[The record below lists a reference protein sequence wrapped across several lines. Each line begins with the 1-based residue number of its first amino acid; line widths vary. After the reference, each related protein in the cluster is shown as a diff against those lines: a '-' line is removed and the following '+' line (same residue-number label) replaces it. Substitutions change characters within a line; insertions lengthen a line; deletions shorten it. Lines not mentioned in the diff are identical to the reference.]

1 MRLQDIPM
9 QRKLV
14 GSFLLVGCTPAIL
27 LTLVS
32 LIVAIFSLSSSTYEQ
47 LTGLRQAKQQQLDN
61 YFSEQRND
69 LQVLSKTVES
79 FQKAADNKL
88 SAIMEAKKVTL
99 LDYLNSVRSQIL
111 DFAKRPKI
119 IEAMWD
125 LPQYFPSYIVENRW
139 DEAMLSEK
147 RDELKSYWE
156 EEFGERYRQLN
167 DGKDPEIEKYFSQLD
182 DYTIALQHSYIAN
195 NPNPMGFKD
204 ELDKPDE
211 TAYSRLHE
219 QLHPSIR
226 SFLREFGYYDI
237 FLVEAEEGRIVYS
250 TFKELNFGT
259 SLIDGPFAES
269 SLGRIFQQANAA
281 QLPGQFFI
289 EDFEPYWAGFEAPA
303 AFVAAPIFEMTRN
316 GLVKLGVVIFQFP
329 VDKFKSVMSDRSGL
343 GQTGETYLVGSDF
356 RFRSDTFL
364 DPLSFSM
371 EASFR
376 EFLALDTAPVRS
388 GLGGESGVGVSRNYL
403 NEYVL
408 SAWSPFVF
416 EDLNWVVVSE
426 MNVSEVLNP
435 LDAGGAE
442 FYKDFSELNEYY
454 DLFLIHPD
462 GEIFYTA
469 AREADY
475 QTNILNGRFADS
487 SLGRVMRQALL
498 SPEDEVFADFQP
510 YEPSGNAPA
519 AFISRPIRYDSSLEN
534 STNQGLSFGIQTV
547 VALQLSDS
555 TLNEVMLQRTG
566 LGETGESYLVGPD
579 FKLRTS
585 TLDPN
590 RNLASSLS
598 GDVSLNGADTE
609 PVRLALE
616 GQSDTGLYQNYNG
629 DWVLA
634 SFSPIEVHDQTWALI
649 TEIQASE
656 VLRPVWILGL
666 VVLVLLL
673 GVVALVVQLALFF
686 SRNITQPVS
695 ETALALQTI
704 AEEQDLNIQVGVEQ
718 QDEIGQMAES
728 MRQMVSQL
736 NSALQ
741 HVEWSSR
748 QVQQESSVLES
759 TGRQL
764 AEQSS
769 SQAASLEEIS
779 SSMLEL
785 NAQTKHNHELS
796 ASASRESEQM
806 SRQAQSSSEQVQRF
820 SQMMA
825 EIESSTENV
834 TQITSLISEIAAQT
848 RMLAINA
855 SIEAARAGVHG
866 AGFAVVAQEVQ
877 ELAAQTA
884 ESAEEISK
892 VVGASVE
899 KVQSGRQAL
908 SEAQG
913 SLEEIFGTTESV
925 AEMMQMIRHAA
936 EEQSQGIRQVNQALE
951 ELNQMTMENAQY
963 SEVNAK
969 SSSQLSQQA
978 EELLAVVHQFRL
990 WEEEEEEG
998 EETEH
1003 SLAALPQPEESVELE
1018 NSSENERER
1027 CS

>member
-1 MRLQDIPM
+1 LRLQDIPM

-14 GSFLLVGCTPAIL
+14 SSFLLVGCIPAVL

-32 LIVAIFSLSSSTYEQ
+32 LLVAIFSLSSSTYEQ
-47 LTGLRQAKQQQLDN
+47 LTGLRQAKQQKLDN
-61 YFSEQRND
+61 YFLEQRND

-119 IEAMWD
+119 IEVMWD

-139 DEAMLSEK
+139 DEATLSKK

-156 EEFGERYRQLN
+156 NEFGERYRQLN
-167 DGKDPEIEKYFSQLD
+167 EGKDPEIEKYFSQLD
-182 DYTIALQHSYIAN
+182 EHAIALQHSYIVN

-211 TAYSRLHE
+211 TAYSRLHG
-219 QLHPSIR
+219 QLHPSTR

-269 SLGRIFQQANAA
+269 SLGRIFKQANTA

-329 VDKFKSVMSDRSGL
+329 VDKFKSVMSGRSGL
-343 GQTGETYLVGSDF
+343 GQTGETYLVGSDL

-364 DPLSFSM
+364 DPLTFSM
-371 EASFR
+371 EVSFR
-376 EFLALDTAPVRS
+376 EFLELDTAPVRS
-388 GLGGESGVGVSRNYL
+388 GLSGGSGVGVSRNYI

-408 SAWSPFVF
+408 SAWSPFNF
-416 EDLNWVVVSE
+416 ENLNWVMISE

-435 LDAGGAE
+435 SDAVGGE

-475 QTNILNGRFADS
+475 QTNILNGRFANS
-487 SLGRVMRQALL
+487 SLGSTVRQALL

-519 AFISRPIRYDSSLEN
+519 AFIGRPIQYDSSRQN
-534 STNQGLSFGIQTV
+534 SVNQGLSFGVQTV

-579 FKLRTS
+579 LKPRTS
-585 TLDPN
+585 TRDPN

-598 GDVSLNGADTE
+598 GEVSFNGADTE
-609 PVRLALE
+609 PVRLALA

-634 SFSPIEVHDQTWALI
+634 SFSPINVHDQTWALI

-656 VLRPVWILGL
+656 VLRPVWILAL

-673 GVVALVVQLALFF
+673 GVVVLVVQLALFF
-686 SRNITQPVS
+686 SRNITEPVTQ
-695 ETALALQTI
+695 TALALQTI
-704 AEEQDLNIQVGVEQ
+704 AEEQDLTVQVDVEQ
-718 QDEIGQMAES
+718 QDEIGQMAEA

-769 SQAASLEEIS
+769 TQAASLEEIS
-779 SSMLEL
+779 SSMVEL

-796 ASASRESEQM
+796 TRVSTESQQM
-806 SRQAQSSSEQVQRF
+806 SRQAQTSSEQMQRF
-820 SQMMA
+820 SKMMA

-855 SIEAARAGVHG
+855 SIEAARAGAHG

-884 ESAEEISK
+884 ESAEEIAR

-899 KVQSGRQAL
+899 KVQSGRKTL
-908 SEAQG
+908 GEAQG

-951 ELNQMTMENAQY
+951 ELNQMTMENAQF

-978 EELLAVVHQFRL
+978 EELLEVVHQFRL
-990 WEEEEEEG
+990 WEGEEEEER
-998 EETEH
+998 E
-1003 SLAALPQPEESVELE
+1003 SPAALPEPQELE
-1018 NSSENERER
+1018 AMETASAN
-1027 CS
+1027 

>member
-1 MRLQDIPM
+1 M

-14 GSFLLVGCTPAIL
+14 GSFLLAGCIPAVL
-27 LTLVS
+27 LAVMGLLVAGTS
-32 LIVAIFSLSSSTYEQ
+32 LTKQTYQQ
-47 LTGLRQAKQQQLDN
+47 LTGLRENKQQQLET
-61 YFSEQRND
+61 YFAQQQSD
-69 LQVLSKTVES
+69 LAVIGKTVES
-79 FQKAADNKL
+79 FQIAAESKLAAIRDAKQVALQEYLQTIKAQSIDLAKNKL
-88 SAIMEAKKVTL
+88 
-99 LDYLNSVRSQIL
+99 
-111 DFAKRPKI
+111 
-119 IEAMWD
+119 
-125 LPQYFPSYIVENRW
+125 IVESMWALPNFFRNYIPEQNLEEADLNRMR
-139 DEAMLSEK
+139 E
-147 RDELKSYWE
+147 ELRRYWE
-156 EEFGERYRQLN
+156 NEFTTNYQQLN
-167 DGKDPEIEKYFSQLD
+167 GGTDPETEKYFSKLD
-182 DYTIALQHSYIAN
+182 DASIALQHAFIVN
-195 NPNPMGFKD
+195 NPNPIGLKD
-204 ELDKPDE
+204 ALNKPDK
-211 TAYSRLHE
+211 TAYSRLHSE
-219 QLHPSIR
+219 LQPFIR
-226 SFLREFGYYDI
+226 DYLKTYEFYDI
-237 FLVEAEEGRIVYS
+237 FLVDSQSSRVVYS
-250 TFKELNFGT
+250 VFKELDFGT
-259 SLIDGPFAES
+259 SLVDGPFAETA
-269 SLGRIFQQANAA
+269 LGRIFQLANSADA
-281 QLPGQFFI
+281 PGEFFV
-289 EDFEPYWAGFEAPA
+289 EDFEPYWPSFDAPA
-303 AFVAAPIFEMTRN
+303 AFTAVPIFEETLT
-316 GLVKLGVVIFQFP
+316 GQTQLGVVIFQFP
-329 VDKFKSVMSDRSGL
+329 VDRFKNVMSDRSGL
-343 GQTGETYLVGSDF
+343 GETGETYLVGNDL
-356 RFRSDTFL
+356 RLRSDSFL
-364 DPLSFSM
+364 DPQNFSIEISF
-371 EASFR
+371 AR
-376 EFLALDTAPVRS
+376 GTVIDTAPVQA
-388 GLGGESGVGVSRNYL
+388 GLFGESGVGVVKNYL
-403 NEYVL
+403 NQYVL
-408 SAWSPFVF
+408 SAWSPFTF
-416 EDLNWVVVSE
+416 EKFNWVIVSE
-426 MNVSEVLNP
+426 MAVSEVLNP
-435 LDAGGAE
+435 RDEEGAE
-442 FYKDFSELNEYY
+442 FYASYVELNQYY
-454 DLFLIHPD
+454 DLSLIHPD
-462 GEIFYTA
+462 GEIFYTVA
-469 AREADY
+469 KDVDY
-475 QTNILNGRFADS
+475 QTNILSGPYSESN
-487 SLGRVMRQALL
+487 LGRVVRQAM
-498 SPEDEVFADFQP
+498 STESISFIDFES
-510 YEPSGNAPA
+510 YAPSGMAPA
-519 AFISRPIRYDSSLEN
+519 AFLVNPVLRASLQEEDDWQAFIKTWSGVQEGEGN
-534 STNQGLSFGIQTV
+534 TQLL

-579 FKLRTS
+579 FKPRTS
-585 TLDPN
+585 TQDPN

-598 GDVSLNGADTE
+598 GDVALNGADTE

-704 AEEQDLNIQVGVEQ
+704 AEEQDLTVQVGVEQ

-741 HVEWSSR
+741 HVELSSR

-796 ASASRESEQM
+796 ASANRESEQM

-899 KVQSGRQAL
+899 KVQSGRQTL

-913 SLEEIFGTTESV
+913 SLEQIFGTTESV

-936 EEQSQGIRQVNQALE
+936 QEQSQGIRQVNQALE

-969 SSSQLSQQA
+969 SSSQLSKQA

-990 WEEEEEEG
+990 WEEEEEG

-1003 SLAALPQPEESVELE
+1003 SLAALPPPEESEE
-1018 NSSENERER
+1018 IRHN
-1027 CS
+1027 

>member
-1 MRLQDIPM
+1 MRLQDVPM

-14 GSFLLVGCTPAIL
+14 GSFLLVGCVPAIL

-47 LTGLRQAKQQQLDN
+47 LTGLRQAKQRQLDN
-61 YFSEQRND
+61 YFSEQRSD

-79 FQKAADNKL
+79 FQKAADDKL
-88 SAIMEAKKVTL
+88 SAIMESKKVTL
-99 LDYLNSVRSQIL
+99 LDYLNSVRSQVL

-125 LPQYFPSYIVENRW
+125 LPQYFPSYMVENRW
-139 DEAMLSEK
+139 NEEDLRQRRE
-147 RDELKSYWE
+147 ELQSYWD

-237 FLVEAEEGRIVYS
+237 FLVETEEGRIVYS

-269 SLGRIFQQANAA
+269 SLGRIFQKANSAE
-281 QLPGQFFI
+281 LPGQFFI
-289 EDFEPYWAGFEAPA
+289 EDFAPYWAGFEAPA

-316 GLVKLGVVIFQFP
+316 GLNKLGVVIFQFP

-343 GQTGETYLVGSDF
+343 GQTGETYLVGSDL

-364 DPLSFSM
+364 DPLNFSM

-376 EFLALDTAPVRS
+376 EILELDTAPVRS
-388 GLGGESGVGVSRNYL
+388 GLAGESGVGVSRNYM
-403 NEYVL
+403 NDYVL

-416 EDLNWVVVSE
+416 EDLNWVMTSE

-435 LDAGGAE
+435 LNASGDE
-442 FYKDFSELNEYY
+442 FYKDFSDLNEYY

-475 QTNILNGRFADS
+475 QTNILKGPYAASNLAQLARDVVYYDQDRFVD
-487 SLGRVMRQALL
+487 
-498 SPEDEVFADFQP
+498 FAP

-519 AFISRPIRYDSSLEN
+519 AFVATAVKLNGATLASR
-534 STNQGLSFGIQTV
+534 TNPLTATLGSQFI

-585 TLDPN
+585 TRDPK

-598 GDVSLNGADTE
+598 GDVALNGADTE

-616 GQSDTGLYQNYNG
+616 GQSDTGLYQNYNS

-634 SFSPIEVHDQTWALI
+634 SFSPIEVHNQTWALI

-666 VVLVLLL
+666 VVLLLIL

-704 AEEQDLNIQVGVEQ
+704 AEEQDLTVQVGVEQ

-741 HVEWSSR
+741 HVELSSR

-796 ASASRESEQM
+796 ASANRESEQM

-899 KVQSGRQAL
+899 KVQSGRKAL

-913 SLEEIFGTTESV
+913 SLEQIFGTTESV

-936 EEQSQGIRQVNQALE
+936 QEQSQGIRQVNQALE

-969 SSSQLSQQA
+969 SSSQLSKQA

-990 WEEEEEEG
+990 WEEEEEE
-998 EETEH
+998 EAETEH
-1003 SLAALPQPEESVELE
+1003 SLAALPPPEESEE
-1018 NSSENERER
+1018 IRHN
-1027 CS
+1027 

>member
-1 MRLQDIPM
+1 MRLQDVPM

-14 GSFLLVGCTPAIL
+14 GSFLLVGCVPAIL

-47 LTGLRQAKQQQLDN
+47 LTGLRQAKQRQLDN
-61 YFSEQRND
+61 YFSEQRSD

-79 FQKAADNKL
+79 FQKAADDKL
-88 SAIMEAKKVTL
+88 SAIMESKKVTL
-99 LDYLNSVRSQIL
+99 LDYLNSVRSHVL

-139 DEAMLSEK
+139 NEEDLRQRRE
-147 RDELKSYWE
+147 ELQSYWE
-156 EEFGERYRQLN
+156 DEFGERYRQLN
-167 DGKDPEIEKYFSQLD
+167 DGKDPEIKKYFSQLD
-182 DYTIALQHSYIAN
+182 DYTIALQHSYIVEN
-195 NPNPMGFKD
+195 SNPMGFKD

-211 TAYSRLHE
+211 TAYSRLHG

-226 SFLREFGYYDI
+226 GFLREFGYYDI
-237 FLVEAEEGRIVYS
+237 FLVETEEGRIVYS

-269 SLGRIFQQANAA
+269 SLGKIFQQANSAE
-281 QLPGQFFI
+281 LPGQFFI
-289 EDFEPYWAGFEAPA
+289 EDFAPYWAGFEAPA

-316 GLVKLGVVIFQFP
+316 GLTKLGVVIFQFP

-416 EDLNWVVVSE
+416 EDLNWVMISE

-598 GDVSLNGADTE
+598 GDVALNGADTE
-609 PVRLALE
+609 PARLALE
-616 GQSDTGLYQNYNG
+616 GQSDTGLYQNYTG

-634 SFSPIEVHDQTWALI
+634 SFSPIEVHHQTWALI

-704 AEEQDLNIQVGVEQ
+704 AEEQDLTIQVGVEQ

-806 SRQAQSSSEQVQRF
+806 SRQAQSSSEQVERF

-990 WEEEEEEG
+990 WEEDEEEG

-1003 SLAALPQPEESVELE
+1003 NLAALPQPEESVELK
-1018 NSSENERER
+1018 SYSENETER
-1027 CS
+1027 FS